1 LRLRNISG
9 SQIGDALAQV
19 GAHCT
24 DSGEAPEEAFGDPV
38 AYATHV
44 AEQVRPVDLA
54 LSMSPLRAGLLGL
67 AVLFAVPTLL
77 SGVSGLARGGPA
89 ELSVGSLV
97 GAGVGTA
104 AIALVVRFASM
115 LKDPRQRGR
124 QFGAM
129 WLFLAAMMWPSIVWT
144 SIAVEL
150 SAWLSVGIAVVL
162 LAATWVSLRAT
173 GPDVVVD
180 PLTGDSLPTPPAG
193 TRRALAAARDPRRCH
208 LAHPVCAWALT
219 RFRDG
224 CAHREKAATS
234 SQRGSCSGTGSFNED
249 DSTILGACQYSQR
262 DP

>member
-1 LRLRNISG
+1 MIKNLFRPRHLLDPWRDNFVIALRLRNISG

-19 GAHCT
+19 DVHCT
-24 DSGEAPEEAFGDPV
+24 GSGEAPEEAFGDPV

-67 AVLFAVPTLL
+67 AALFAVSALL

-97 GAGVGTA
+97 GAGAGTA
-104 AIALVVRFASM
+104 VIALGVGFASV

-124 QFGAM
+124 RLGAM
-129 WLFLAAMMWPSIVWT
+129 WLFLAAMMFPPIVWT
-144 SIAVEL
+144 STAVEL

-180 PLTGDSLPTPPAG
+180 PLTGDSLPTP
-193 TRRALAAARDPRRCH
+193 RWLAPGVYW
-208 LAHPVCAWALT
+208 LLPVTLT
-219 RFRDG
+219 G
-224 CAHREKAATS
+224 A
-234 SQRGSCSGTGSFNED
+234 
-249 DSTILGACQYSQR
+249 ILLILFVPGH
-262 DP
+262 

>member
-1 LRLRNISG
+1 MIKNLFRPRHLLDPWRDNFVIALRLRNISG
-9 SQIGDALAQV
+9 SQIGDALAQID
-19 GAHCT
+19 AHCT

-67 AVLFAVPTLL
+67 AALFAVSALL
-77 SGVSGLARGGPA
+77 SGVAGLARGGPA

-97 GAGVGTA
+97 GAGAGTA
-104 AIALVVRFASM
+104 AIALVVRFASV

-124 QFGAM
+124 RLGAM

-144 SIAVEL
+144 STAVEL

-180 PLTGDSLPTPPAG
+180 PLTGDSLPTP
-193 TRRALAAARDPRRCH
+193 RWLAPGVH
-208 LAHPVCAWALT
+208 WLLPVTLAVA
-219 RFRDG
+219 
-224 CAHREKAATS
+224 
-234 SQRGSCSGTGSFNED
+234 
-249 DSTILGACQYSQR
+249 ILLILFVPGH
-262 DP
+262 

>member
-1 LRLRNISG
+1 MIKNVFRPRHLLDPWRDNFVIALRLRNISG

-19 GAHCT
+19 DEHCT

-54 LSMSPLRAGLLGL
+54 LSTSPLRAGLFGL
-67 AVLFAVPTLL
+67 AVLIAVPTLL

-89 ELSVGSLV
+89 ELSIGSLV

-104 AIALVVRFASM
+104 SIALVVQFASV

-124 QFGAM
+124 WFAAM
-129 WLFLAAMMWPSIVWT
+129 WLLIAAMMWPSIIWT
-144 SIAVEL
+144 STAVEL

-180 PLTGDSLPTPPAG
+180 PLTGDSLPMPRWLAPGVHWLLPVTLAG
-193 TRRALAAARDPRRCH
+193 A
-208 LAHPVCAWALT
+208 
-219 RFRDG
+219 
-224 CAHREKAATS
+224 
-234 SQRGSCSGTGSFNED
+234 
-249 DSTILGACQYSQR
+249 ILLILFVPGQ
-262 DP
+262 

>member
-1 LRLRNISG
+1 MIKNLFRPRHLLDPWRDDFVIALRLRNISG

-19 GAHCT
+19 DAHCT

-44 AEQVRPVDLA
+44 AEQARPIDVA

-77 SGVSGLARGGPA
+77 SGVSGLAHGGPA

-104 AIALVVRFASM
+104 AIALVVRFASV
-115 LKDPRQRGR
+115 LWDPRRFGR
-124 QFGAM
+124 RFGAM
-129 WLFLAAMMWPSIVWT
+129 WLLLAAMMWPSIIWT
-144 SIAVEL
+144 STAVEL

-162 LAATWVSLRAT
+162 FAATWVSLRAT

-180 PLTGDSLPTPPAG
+180 PLTGDSLPTPNWLAPGVHWLLPVTLAG
-193 TRRALAAARDPRRCH
+193 A
-208 LAHPVCAWALT
+208 
-219 RFRDG
+219 
-224 CAHREKAATS
+224 
-234 SQRGSCSGTGSFNED
+234 
-249 DSTILGACQYSQR
+249 ILLILFVPGH
-262 DP
+262 